1 MPNDQLTWAVVSCVV
16 LEMVFAVVL
25 LRHEWSLV
33 NATPSFYE
41 PYYIVSA
48 AWFAQFSRLT
58 GVIAWCWWYLRVT
71 STLAKDGKTWLRVAT
86 PGSVFW
92 WFVPGFNLAMPYV
105 AIREIWT
112 TFVERSVAGERRRVF
127 ESVLLLVW

>member
-41 PYYIVSA
+41 PHYIIIS

-58 GVIAWCWWYLRVT
+58 GVIA
-71 STLAKDGKTWLRVAT
+71 
-86 PGSVFW
+86 
-92 WFVPGFNLAMPYV
+92 
-105 AIREIWT
+105 
-112 TFVERSVAGERRRVF
+112 
-127 ESVLLLVW
+127 